1 MASGRHVEY
10 VAIHASWIVV
20 LLAGAAVS
28 LVDVFDLSSR
38 FAALLGFVVVVFQ
51 GIDRVFDRTAPGAQA
66 DDRLRR
72 ALAQEQRLLVC
83 GGPYADAEDAVRLFA
98 DRCEGLPAKN
108 DETMID
114 YFARLT
120 RGADTLS

>member
-1 MASGRHVEY
+1 MRARY

-51 GIDRVFDRTAPGAQA
+51 GIDRVFDRTAPGAHA
-66 DDRLRR
+66 DNRLRR
-72 ALAQEQRLLVC
+72 ALAQEQRLLPVR
-83 GGPYADAEDAVRLFA
+83 GGPYAKAEDAVGVFA
-98 DRCEGLPAKN
+98 ERCERLLAEN
-108 DETMID
+108 DATMID
-114 YFARLT
+114 YFARST
-120 RGADTLS
+120 RSSDA